1 MIKLLK
7 YLKKYIFQ
15 AISAPALKV
24 LEVCF
29 ELIVPLVVAS
39 IIDVG
44 IKNSNTSYVLKM
56 CGILAVLAV
65 VGLGCTLI
73 AQFFAAKTAV
83 GFCADIR
90 AALFKHISSLS
101 YSSLDNLG
109 ASTLITRLT
118 SDLNQVQTG
127 VNLTLR
133 LLLRSPFVV
142 FGAMIMAF
150 IVDSKAALVFVIT
163 IPLLAVIIFAVMLV
177 SIPLYRSVQAALD
190 KVVLK
195 TGENLQGVRV
205 IRAFCKEND
214 EIAEFEEKNK
224 LLNAM
229 QIRVGKIAALL
240 NPATIIII
248 NIAIS
253 ILIYKGALR
262 VNIGELSAGE
272 VVALYN
278 YMSQILIELIKLA
291 NLIINVTKSVA
302 SGNRIQSVFEIEPE
316 QNRGKIK
323 NADFSKPAVEFKN
336 VSFSYNG
343 EGENAIENIN
353 LKIGSGENVGIIGPT
368 GSGKSTIV
376 NLIPRFYNITSGEIK
391 IFGENIENL
400 DLDFLRSIIGIV
412 PQKAVLFKGSI
423 RDNMKISAPNISDE
437 EIYTALKMAQA
448 YEIVK
453 GKEGELDFIIE
464 QDGRNLSG
472 GQKQRLCIAR
482 ALVRKPKILILDD
495 SSSAL
500 DFATDAA
507 LRKALSE
514 ISADTTVIT
523 ISQRASAIRNC
534 DNIFVLDEGVLLA
547 SGKDNELKDS
557 CELYLE
563 IRKTQFGEEGV

>member
-15 AISAPALKV
+15 AISAPALKL

-29 ELIVPLVVAS
+29 ELIVPLVIAS

-44 IKNSNTSYVLKM
+44 IKSGDTVYVLKM
-56 CGILAVLAV
+56 CSILAILAV
-65 VGLGCTLI
+65 VGLACTLI
-73 AQFFAAKTAV
+73 AQLFAAKTAV

-90 AALFKHISSLS
+90 ASLFKHISFLS

-109 ASTLITRLT
+109 YSTLITRLT

-150 IVDSKAALVFVIT
+150 FVDSKAAMVFAVT
-163 IPLLAVIIFAVMLV
+163 IPILAVIIFAVMLI
-177 SIPLYRSVQAALD
+177 SIPLYKSVQSALD

-195 TGENLQGVRV
+195 TSENLQGVRV
-205 IRAFCKEND
+205 IRAFCKEEN
-214 EIAEFEEKNK
+214 EISEFRDKNK
-224 LLNAM
+224 LLNSM
-229 QIRVGKIAALL
+229 QILVGKIASLL

-248 NIAIS
+248 NVAIS
-253 ILIYKGALR
+253 VLIYKGALR
-262 VNIGELSAGE
+262 VEMGELSAGE

-302 SGNRIQSVFEIEPE
+302 CGNRIQSVFEIEAE
-316 QNRGKIK
+316 KNNGKIK
-323 NADFSKPAVEFKN
+323 EVDFENAAIEFEN
-336 VSFSYNG
+336 VSFSYNTD
-343 EGENAIENIN
+343 GENALENISF
-353 LKIGSGENVGIIGPT
+353 KAFAGESIGIIGPT
-368 GSGKSTIV
+368 GSGKSTIA
-376 NLIPRFYNITSGEIK
+376 NLIPGFYNATKGNVK

-400 DLDFLRSIIGIV
+400 ELDFLRKIIGIV

-423 RDNMKISAPNISDE
+423 RENMQVSAPNASDE
-437 EIYTALKMAQA
+437 EIWSALKIAQA
-448 YEIVK
+448 EEIVK
-453 GKEGELDFIIE
+453 SKSGELDFIVE
-464 QDGRNLSG
+464 QEGRNLSG

-482 ALVRKPKILILDD
+482 ALVRNPKILILDD

-507 LRKALSE
+507 LRKALND
-514 ISADTTVIT
+514 ISKETTVII
-523 ISQRASAIRNC
+523 ISQRASAIKNC
-534 DNIFVLDEGVLLA
+534 DNIIVLDDGLMVG
-547 SGKDNELKDS
+547 SGKDNELKEN
-557 CELYLE
+557 CELYFE

>member
-323 NADFSKPAVEFKN
+323 TVDFSKPAVEFKN

-376 NLIPRFYNITSGEIK
+376 NLIPGFYNITSGEIK

-563 IRKTQFGEEGV
+563 IRKTQFGEEGA